1 MIKTTQKALKKHVA
15 VGIAQDITLY
25 SFDEADALYRAHSL
39 ETIAVSSG
47 VSSGVYGLNGALL
60 KDENGK
66 LYAITARNTTLAQLV

>member
-15 VGIAQDITLY
+15 VGIAHDITRY
-25 SFDEADALYRAHSL
+25 SFEEAEALHRAHSL
-39 ETIAVSSG
+39 ETIAI
-47 VSSGVYGLNGALL
+47 SSGVYGLNGALL

>member
-15 VGIAQDITLY
+15 AGIAHDITRY
-25 SFDEADALYRAHSL
+25 SFEEADALHRARSL
-39 ETIAVSSG
+39 EVIA